1 MQLEGVRPE
10 QQIKSSVCPLI
21 WVGKSVKMWKP
32 ELSRQDEKSQVR
44 GRVELS
50 RWILKSPS
58 RITLGEIVERWAS
71 RAAISFKN

>member
-10 QQIKSSVCPLI
+10 QHIKSRVCPLI

-44 GRVELS
+44 GRLVLS
-50 RWILKSPS
+50 RWILEIAQQNHIRGKS
-58 RITLGEIVERWAS
+58 GEMGE
-71 RAAISFKN
+71 